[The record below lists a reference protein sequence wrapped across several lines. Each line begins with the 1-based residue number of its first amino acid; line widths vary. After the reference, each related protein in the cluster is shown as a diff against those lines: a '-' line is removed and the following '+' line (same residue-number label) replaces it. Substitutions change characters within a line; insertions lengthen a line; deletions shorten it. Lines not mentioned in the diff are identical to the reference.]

1 MRHIKY
7 IFSLLALLV
16 CSYAIQAQPYGNEWI
31 DFSKTYYKFK
41 TGAEGIYRIPKASLD
56 AAGIPTAT
64 NGAAFVLFRNGVEIP
79 LFVTTASSFGSNDYI
94 EFWGQPSDGNLDA
107 TLFTP
112 ISLQPNNRISLFSD
126 STAYFL
132 TYDNGSNHLRYQN
145 VANNIPP
152 SPPAPPAFCTAKEG
166 VYYKNTFM
174 NGKPINSQE
183 QIYLSLFDIG
193 EGFVNTRQHS
203 NVTTAINLATP
214 NVVSGGNA
222 TINST
227 VLHNTYTNNV
237 MSLKINLNNQLI
249 ADSTVLPNATKP
261 FAITIPSGILSSNNI
276 VQFVPTSSSTIF
288 DDYGVSYV
296 EAQYSRN
303 FDLSGLSYFSC
314 ILAPSS
320 SQQYVEFSNMATGA
334 TAPIAYDVTNKKWYT
349 ADIAQSGKQRFYLD
363 ASFSERQLVVYAS
376 NSANLVNVAA
386 LAPINFT
393 NYALAVNQGDYVMI
407 THRNYMAI
415 TNGHNYIQDYKTYR
429 TSQAGGGRNV
439 VVVDVVELYDQFS
452 FGIAMHPL
460 AIKHFLQYA
469 YDKWTIKPHDAF
481 LVGKGIFYP
490 KYRAWLQSPATYGY
504 DAIVPTYGDPGADV
518 DFVNFLP
525 NKHQAMNIARLS
537 AWTAQEV
544 GNYLDKVK
552 AYEQALASP
561 MLPIHE
567 TELWKKRLLHA
578 AGGRSIGEQD
588 FYVNTLNAGAAFA
601 KDTSY
606 GAIATTVRKNTTV
619 PIDPVG
625 SASVDSLINSGLA
638 FIVYHG
644 HSNPN
649 GFEFNINNPEQY
661 NNQPKLPHFL
671 GLGCDVA
678 QIFSLGNV
686 KTISERYVAAP
697 GGSISMIASD
707 NLQYP
712 QFHAYYLPI
721 FYNSVSQLNYGGTIG
736 DHNHHAYDSIR
747 IAHPTDFD
755 FMHIESM
762 LLQGDPAVKTF
773 GLAKPDYH
781 VAANRLSTIPANVT
795 TTLDSFTLKIV
806 AFNLAKAIKDTVQVK
821 VEHTN
826 PANVTTLVGTYKIVN
841 LFSTDT
847 SNINVPIDKIA
858 DLGLNKYRVTIDDNN
873 LFDEVSESNNTATQ
887 EIFIYSDNLV
897 PVYPYEF
904 SIVHQQGIT
913 LKASTLNPFRA
924 MGRYKMELDTTALFN
939 SSLKQQTTISS
950 PGGVIKWTPS
960 VTLKDSVV
968 YYWRTAFDSAINGN
982 YQWTSSSFI
991 YLANGSDGWNQ
1002 SHYYQYLQDGIAQ
1015 LQYGSDRVFRYKQGV
1030 TEVTVSNAVYS
1041 EDNSTPWN
1049 TAEFMKV
1056 VVNGTDAQRLGCPP
1070 WGGTLQVMVFDSA
1083 SNALWIN
1090 PPGGTSGAYGQ
1101 CLGNTRNYYAFEFPV
1116 YNINGRNLA
1125 KHFIDSIPSGHFVLV
1140 RNIINNGAYIPSY
1153 VNDWKQDEL
1162 INGTGNSLY
1171 HSLYNMGFT
1180 TIDSFQFKRVF
1191 TFIRK
1196 KNDNSFPIYQFITHD
1211 SLDKFREDILLPSI
1225 KHTGTLKSTII
1236 GPAKTWQSLKWR
1248 TSTYDNRPNNDDPS
1262 VKITGIK
1269 ANNAETILYNGRAKD
1284 TSLSFISAITYPRI
1298 KMEWVSFD
1306 SINLTSPQ
1314 LDYWRVLYDP
1324 VPEAALNPA
1333 VHFAFTDSLAVGQD
1347 MNCIVAIENL
1357 TPLPMDSMLVRYK
1370 VIDANGTTH
1379 TLASKRYKPLI
1390 ANDTLLAS
1398 FSFNPASYPGKNVF
1412 FIEANPDNDQPEQY
1426 HPNNLGYLP
1435 FKIETDQ
1442 RNPLIDVTFDGVHI
1456 LDKDIVSAKPFI
1468 KIVLRDEN
1476 KYLKLDDTSLL
1487 TLRIRYP
1494 NDIGTLRTIPFDGA
1508 ITKFIPA
1515 SGTRNEATI
1524 EYRPTLP
1531 EDGVYELLVNGKD
1544 KSGNVAGKSD
1554 YQISFQVV
1562 NKSSITNILNYPNP
1576 FSTST
1581 AFVFTLT
1588 GSELPTQF
1596 KIQILT
1602 VTGKVVRE
1610 ITRQELGLIHV
1621 GRNITDYK
1629 WDGKDQYGQMLG
1641 NGVYLYRVVTAING
1655 KDIERMN
1662 SGADKF
1668 YKNGYG
1674 KMYIMR

>member
-1 MRHIKY
+1 MRHFKY
-7 IFSLLALLV
+7 IFSLVALLL
-16 CSYAIQAQPYGNEWI
+16 CSMTIKAQPYGNEWI

-41 TGAEGIYRIPKASLD
+41 TGAEGIYRIPKSVLD
-56 AAGIPTAT
+56 AAGIPVTT
-64 NGAAFVLFRNGVEIP
+64 TGASFILYRNGTEIP
-79 LFVTTASSFGSNDYI
+79 LYVTSASSFGSSDYI
-94 EFWGQPSDGNLDA
+94 EFWGEKADGKMDTELYASPSLH
-107 TLFTP
+107 
-112 ISLQPNNRISLFSD
+112 PNNRMSLFTD

-132 TYDNGSNHLRYQN
+132 TYDNGTNHLRYQN
-145 VANNIPP
+145 VTNNIPVTPPP
-152 SPPAPPAFCTAKEG
+152 SPAFCTATTGE
-166 VYYKNTFM
+166 YFTNTFM
-174 NGKPINSQE
+174 NGQPINNQE

-193 EGFVNTRQHS
+193 EGFVSMRQHS
-203 NVTTAINLATP
+203 NTTTSINLNTP

-222 TINST
+222 IVNST
-227 VLHNTYTNNV
+227 VLRNSYASNLIN
-237 MSLKINLNNQLI
+237 LKINLNNQLI
-249 ADSTVLPNATKP
+249 ADSTVFPNATKL
-261 FAITIPSGILSSNNI
+261 FSVAVSSAVLGSSN
-276 VQFVPTSSSTIF
+276 VFQFVPNTTYNNF
-288 DDYGVSYV
+288 DDYGVSYLEV
-296 EAQYSRN
+296 QYPRN
-303 FDLSGLSYFSC
+303 FDLSGLSYFNCTLS
-314 ILAPSS
+314 PSS
-320 SQQYVEFSNMATGA
+320 SQQYLEFSNMATS
-334 TAPIAYDVTNKKWYT
+334 TASRAYDVTNKKWYT
-349 ADIAQSGKQRFYLD
+349 ADITQSGKQRFYLD
-363 ASFSERQLVVYAS
+363 ASLTTRQLVIYADNSS
-376 NSANLVNVAA
+376 NINNIVS
-386 LAPINFT
+386 LAPTNFT
-393 NYALAVNQGDYVMI
+393 NYALAANQGDYIII
-407 THRNYMAI
+407 THRNLMSLV
-415 TNGHNYIQDYKTYR
+415 NGHNYIQDYKTYR
-429 TSQAGGGRNV
+429 ISQTGGNRAV
-439 VVVDVVELYDQFS
+439 VVADVTELYDQFAN
-452 FGIAMHPL
+452 GVAMHPL
-460 AIKHFLQYA
+460 AIRHFLQYA
-469 YDKWTIKPHDAF
+469 YNTWTVKPHDVF

-490 KYRAWLQSPATYGY
+490 KYRTWLQSPSSYGY
-504 DAIVPTYGDPGADV
+504 DAIVPTYGEPGADV

-525 NKHQAMNIARLS
+525 NRHQAMNIARLS

-561 MLPIHE
+561 ILPQHE
-567 TELWKKRLLHA
+567 TELWKKKILHA

-588 FYVNTLNAGAAFA
+588 YFVNTLNSGAAFA
-601 KDTSY
+601 KDTSF
-606 GAIATTVRKNTTV
+606 GAIVTTVRKNTTV
-619 PIDPVG
+619 PIDPQG
-625 SASVDSLINSGLA
+625 SASVDSLINSGLS

-661 NNQPKLPHFL
+661 NNQPRLPHFL
-671 GLGCDVA
+671 ALGCDVA
-678 QIFSLGNV
+678 QIFSLSSV
-686 KTISERYVAAP
+686 KTISERYVATS
-697 GGSISMIASD
+697 GGSVSMIASD

-712 QFHAYYLPI
+712 DFHSYYLPI
-721 FYNSVSQLNYGGTIG
+721 FYNSVSQTNYGGSIG
-736 DHNHHAYDSIR
+736 DHNHYAYDSVR
-747 IAHPTDFD
+747 NQLSSNFY

-762 LLQGDPAVKTF
+762 LLQGDPMVKAF
-773 GLAKPDYH
+773 GAPKPDYH

-795 TTLDSFTLKIV
+795 TSLDSFTLKII
-806 AFNLAKAIKDTVQVK
+806 AFNLAKAMKDTVRVK

-826 PANVTTLVGTYKIVN
+826 PGNVTTLVGTYKIVN
-841 LFSTDT
+841 LYSTDT
-847 SNINVPIDKIA
+847 STINVPIDKIA
-858 DLGLNKYRVTIDDNN
+858 DLGLNKYTVTIDDNN

-887 EIFIYSDNLV
+887 EIFIYSDNLI

-904 SIVHQQGIT
+904 SIVHNQGVV
-913 LKASTLNPFRA
+913 LKASTLNPFRG
-924 MGRYKMELDTTALFN
+924 MGRYKMEIDTTALFN
-939 SSLKQQTTISS
+939 SSAKLQTTISS
-950 PGGVIKWTPS
+950 SGGVLKWTPS
-960 VTLKDSVV
+960 ITLKDSTV
-968 YYWRTAFDSAINGN
+968 YYWRTAFDSTVNGS
-982 YQWTSSSFI
+982 YQWASSSFI

-1002 SHYYQYLQDGIAQ
+1002 SHYYQYLQDNIAN
-1015 LQYGSDRVFRYKQGV
+1015 LEYGNDRVFRYKQGV

-1041 EDNSTPWN
+1041 EDNSTPWS
-1049 TAEFMKV
+1049 TAEYMKV

-1090 PPGGTSGAYGQ
+1090 PPGGASGAYSQ

-1116 YNINGRNLA
+1116 YNITGRNLA
-1125 KHFIDSIPSGHFVLV
+1125 KHFIDSIPNGHFVLV

-1171 HSLYNMGFT
+1171 HSLFNMGFT
-1180 TIDSFQFKRVF
+1180 TIDSFQYKRVF

-1196 KNDNSFPIYQFITHD
+1196 KNDSSFPVYQFITHD
-1211 SLDKFREDILLPSI
+1211 SLDKFSENILLPSI
-1225 KHTGTLKSTII
+1225 RHSGAVNSTII
-1236 GPAKTWQSLKWR
+1236 GPAKAWQTLKWR
-1248 TSTYDNRPNNDDPS
+1248 TSAYDNKPSNDDPTL
-1262 VKITGIK
+1262 KITGIM
-1269 ANNAETILYNGRAKD
+1269 ANNTLVLLYNGRAKD
-1284 TSLSFISAITYPRI
+1284 TSLSFINASTYPYL
-1298 KMEWVSFD
+1298 KMEWQSFD

-1314 LDYWRVLYDP
+1314 LDYWRVLYSP
-1324 VPEAALNPA
+1324 VPEAALNPSA
-1333 VHFAFTDSLAVGQD
+1333 HFAFTDSVSQGQNMNFEVAV
-1347 MNCIVAIENL
+1347 ENISH
-1357 TPLPMDSMLVRYK
+1357 LPMDSMLVRYK

-1379 TLASKRYKPLI
+1379 TLASKRYKPLL
-1390 ANDTLLAS
+1390 ANDTLHANY
-1398 FSFNPASYPGKNVF
+1398 SFNPNSYPGKNVF
-1412 FIEANPDNDQPEQY
+1412 FIEANPDNDQLEQY

-1494 NDIGTLRTIPFDGA
+1494 NDIGMVRTVSFDGNVA
-1508 ITKFIPA
+1508 RFIPA
-1515 SGTRNEATI
+1515 NGNKNEATI
-1524 EYRPTLP
+1524 EYKPTLL

-1544 KSGNVAGKSD
+1544 KSGNIAGKSD
-1554 YQISFQVV
+1554 YQVSFQVI

-1588 GSELPTQF
+1588 GAELPTQF

-1610 ITRQELGLIHV
+1610 ITRQELGSIHV

-1629 WDGKDQYGQMLG
+1629 WDGKDQYGQLLG

-1655 KDIERMN
+1655 KDIEKMN